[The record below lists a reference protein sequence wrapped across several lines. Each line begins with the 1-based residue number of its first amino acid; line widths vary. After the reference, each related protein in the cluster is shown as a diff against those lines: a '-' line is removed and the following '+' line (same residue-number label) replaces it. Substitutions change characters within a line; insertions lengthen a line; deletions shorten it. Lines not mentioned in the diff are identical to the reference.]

1 MGLLLGVGLLLG
13 GFPWL
18 EPRAGGAAEVA
29 LQSHHG
35 PAVLPRHGHQA
46 DGAAYAVEVLHK
58 ECPPRAVIELHDATL
73 VGIGAGGGV
82 LVDGAE
88 LELRAVLA
96 DAVLRATRHLRQR
109 GGVVAVGL
117 VGGDDARLVRP
128 PDALR
133 ARAECAAVG
142 RVVGR
147 DEVVHAVNLVHVMA
161 FAHTVTFRNDDAL
174 SALDGS
180 AHVGLQFGT
189 LHRAVAVNGVHLAVV
204 VEQHAEVVDVAL
216 HVMVR
221 PRTADVLRC
230 VALQPLAIDVA
241 EHVELAVG
249 VTDARCPDALTV
261 NFLMVLQR
269 EAVLGEVEA
278 VEAVGDV
285 FPVHQVLRVEDDQS
299 RHRVHRRAGEVV
311 VVAHAEDVRV
321 GELVVEQG
329 IGKRAV
335 TVVSRPRFRLC
346 LCAHDAEGH
355 EGSSK

>member
-1 MGLLLGVGLLLG
+1 M
-13 GFPWL
+13 
-18 EPRAGGAAEVA
+18 
-29 LQSHHG
+29 
-35 PAVLPRHGHQA
+35 
-46 DGAAYAVEVLHK
+46 
-58 ECPPRAVIELHDATL
+58 
-73 VGIGAGGGV
+73 GIGAGGGV
-82 LVDGAE
+82 LVDGSE
-88 LELRAVLA
+88 LELRSVLA

-161 FAHTVTFRNDDAL
+161 FAHAVTFRNDDAL
-174 SALDGS
+174 GALDGS

-189 LHRAVAVNGVHLAVV
+189 LHRAVAVDGVHLAVV
-204 VEQHAEVVDVAL
+204 VEQHAEVVDIAL

-221 PRTADVLRC
+221 PGASDVLC
-230 VALQPLAIDVA
+230 GVALQALAVDVA

-249 VTDARCPDALTV
+249 VADAGSPDALSV
-261 NFLMVLQR
+261 DFLVVLQR

-278 VEAVGDV
+278 VETVGDV
-285 FPVHQVLRVEDDQS
+285 FPVHQVLRVEDDQP
-299 RHRVHRRAGEVV
+299 RHGVHGGAGEVV

-329 IGKRAV
+329 VGKRTV
-335 TVVSRPRFRLC
+335 TIVSRPRLRLC
-346 LCAHDAEGH
+346 LRAHDAEGH